1 MDTKGLKMKGISM
14 EFPGVKALDGVDFSV
29 NKGEVHALIGA
40 NGAGKSTLMKVLAGV
55 YHNTAGEIF
64 IDGQKIDINNPMD
77 AKKHGIVIVY
87 QEVDTALI
95 PYLSVA
101 ENIMMDYL
109 IGEQKRLFIDWKKIH
124 KEAKEAMRKL
134 GLDIDVSK
142 LVSELT
148 LSEKQMVLI
157 GRAVFHKAEYLI
169 LDEPTAPLSVEETNR
184 LFAIVETVKK
194 RGVSVI
200 FISHRLDEIF
210 KICEKITILRD
221 GQLVGNYDVK
231 SETIDSVVEKML
243 GRKLEATFPKHDVKI
258 GEKIFEVR
266 NLSGEGGVNN
276 VNMHVN
282 AGEIVGISGLVG
294 AGKTEL
300 VKLLFGAAQIHDGEI
315 VLNGKSVNPK
325 TPSKAVKSGFAMV
338 PEERRRE
345 GVLVKESIETNATLP
360 TLNMYCGG
368 PFMNAGQI
376 RESALNTIKTV
387 GVKATSEKQLVA
399 KLSGGNQQKVAI
411 GKWLISDADIFMFDE
426 PTKGVDV
433 GSKAEIYNL
442 IGGLVANKK
451 GVLYATC
458 EFSEILGLTDRV
470 YVMYN
475 GTIAAELITKNT
487 NEEELLLYSAGGGR
501 DE

>member
-1 MDTKGLKMKGISM
+1 MDAKGLEMKGISM
-14 EFPGVKALDGVDFSV
+14 EFPGVMALDGVDFSV
-29 NKGEVHALIGA
+29 KKGEVHALIGA
-40 NGAGKSTLMKVLAGV
+40 NGAGKSTLMKVLSGV
-55 YHNTAGEIF
+55 YKNSAGEIF
-64 IDGQKIDINNPMD
+64 INEQKIEIQNPMD
-77 AKKHGIVIVY
+77 AKKNGIVIVY

-95 PYLSVA
+95 PHLSVA

-109 IGEQKRLFIDWKKIH
+109 ISEQKSLFIDWNMIQR
-124 KEAKEAMRKL
+124 EATETMNKL
-134 GLDIDVSK
+134 GLKIDVNK

-157 GRAVFHKAEYLI
+157 GRAVFHRAEYLI
-169 LDEPTAPLSVEETNR
+169 LDEPTAPLSVEETDR
-184 LFAIVETVKK
+184 LFKIVETVKK

-210 KICEKITILRD
+210 KICERITVLRD
-221 GQLVGNYDVK
+221 GQLVGVYDTK
-231 SETIDSVVEKML
+231 NQTLDSIVEKML
-243 GRKLEATFPKHDVKI
+243 GRKLENTFPKHDIEI
-258 GEKIFEVR
+258 GGKIFEVR
-266 NLSGEGGVNN
+266 HLNGEGGIND

-300 VKLLFGAAQIHDGEI
+300 VKLLFGATQRYKGEV
-315 VLNGKSVNPK
+315 VLNGKSVAPK
-325 TPSKAVKSGFAMV
+325 TPAAAVKEGFALV

-345 GVLVKESIETNATLP
+345 GILVNESIETNATLP
-360 TLNMYCGG
+360 TLEKYCRG
-368 PFMNAGQI
+368 PFMNGGMI
-376 RESALNTIKTV
+376 KESAIKTIKTV
-387 GVKATSEKQLVA
+387 GIKAPNEKQLVA
-399 KLSGGNQQKVAI
+399 KLSGGNQQKVAL
-411 GKWLISDADIFMFDE
+411 GKWIISDAEVFLFDE

-433 GSKAEIYNL
+433 GSKAEIYKL
-442 IGGLVANKK
+442 IGGLVAKKK

-475 GTIAAELITKNT
+475 GTVAAELVTKNT
-487 NEEELLLYSAGGGR
+487 NEEELLLYSTGGGR

>member
-1 MDTKGLKMKGISM
+1 
-14 EFPGVKALDGVDFSV
+14 VKALNGVDFSV
-29 NKGEVHALIGA
+29 KKGEVHALIGA
-40 NGAGKSTLMKVLAGV
+40 NGAGKSTLMKVLSGV
-55 YHNTAGEIF
+55 YKNTAGDIF
-64 IDGQKIDINNPMD
+64 INGQKIDLQNPMD
-77 AKKHGIVIVY
+77 AKKNGIVIVY

-109 IGEQKRLFIDWKKIH
+109 VTEQKKLFIDWNMIQR
-124 KEAKEAMRKL
+124 EAKETMKKL
-134 GLDIDVSK
+134 GLAIDVNK

-169 LDEPTAPLSVEETNR
+169 LDEPTAPLSVEETDR
-184 LFAIVETVKK
+184 LFRIVENVKN

-210 KICEKITILRD
+210 KICERITVLRD
-221 GQLVGNYDVK
+221 GKLVGEYKTKNQ
-231 SETIDSVVEKML
+231 SLDSIVEKML
-243 GRKLEATFPKHDVKI
+243 GRKLESTFPKNNNEI
-258 GEKIFEVR
+258 GGKIFEVK
-266 NLSGEGGVNN
+266 NLNGDGGVNN

-300 VKLLFGAAQIHDGEI
+300 VKLLFGASQRYSGEV
-315 VLNGKSVNPK
+315 VLNGRIVDPN
-325 TPSKAVKSGFAMV
+325 TPAAAVKDGFALV

-345 GVLVKESIETNATLP
+345 GVLVHESIETNTTLP
-360 TLNMYCGG
+360 TLGKYCNGI
-368 PFMNAGQI
+368 FMNAGLI
-376 RESALNTIKTV
+376 KKAAIETIKTV
-387 GVKATSEKQLVA
+387 GVKALNEKQIVA
-399 KLSGGNQQKVAI
+399 ELSGGNQQKVAI
-411 GKWLISDADIFMFDE
+411 GKWMNSEAEVFLFDE

-433 GSKAEIYNL
+433 GSKAEIYKL
-442 IGGLVANKK
+442 IGGLVAKK
-451 GVLYATC
+451 KAVIYATC

-475 GTIAAELITKNT
+475 GTIAAELVTKNT
-487 NEEELLLYSAGGGR
+487 DEEELLLYSAGGGR
-501 DE
+501 NE